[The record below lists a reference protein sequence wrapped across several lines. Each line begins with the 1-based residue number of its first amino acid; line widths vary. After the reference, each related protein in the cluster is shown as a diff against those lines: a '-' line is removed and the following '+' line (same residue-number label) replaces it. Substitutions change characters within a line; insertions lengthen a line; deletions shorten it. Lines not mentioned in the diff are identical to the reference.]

1 MQFLGRRAVR
11 RGLAGGLGAVL
22 VLAAAASATAQVSR
36 RDVPIVAQPQQR
48 FNSGQD
54 IQPIFE
60 GWTRNED
67 GSYQFHYG
75 YLNRNYRERPNVP
88 VGEDNF
94 FSPGEPDR
102 GQPTY
107 FYPRTNRYQFD
118 VHVPADFPL
127 DAELIWE
134 VTRQG
139 STQRAY
145 GWLQPEWEIDV
156 NTITSNA
163 RTQFGRGVD
172 QLYTNIHPE
181 VSVEASHDAVA
192 VGTPVTLTARVT
204 DDDLPTPVAERDD
217 SVPRRRR
224 DPTLVPPPGA
234 PQIPD
239 NIPSYTRPS
248 PDPEPHLGA
257 VGGVSRAGRRRVRAL
272 RLPGVGRGDGRRRLD
287 VGHVRDHRHLRR
299 ARRLHAARLR
309 QRRHADLARRARDHG
324 DRGRAVAR
332 AAAELRRA
340 ERLRRRSAA
349 SRTVGWRGP

>member
-1 MQFLGRRAVR
+1 MIIEFFGRRTPR
-11 RGLAGGLGAVL
+11 RRLAGAAGAAL
-22 VLAAAASATAQVSR
+22 VLAGAASVSAQVNR

-54 IQPIFE
+54 VQPIFE

-67 GSYQFHYG
+67 GSFQFHYG
-75 YLNRNYRERPNVP
+75 YLNRNYRERPHVP

-94 FSPGEPDR
+94 FSPGDPDR

-118 VHVPADFPL
+118 VTVPADFPP
-127 DAELIWE
+127 DAELVWE

-172 QLYTNIHPE
+172 ELYANAAPAAA
-181 VSVEASHDAVA
+181 VKASHGTAA
-192 VGTPVTLTARVT
+192 VGTPVTLTARLT
-204 DDDLPTPVAERDD
+204 DDDLPTPVPERDD
-217 SVPRRRR
+217 SRPRRRR

-234 PQIPD
+234 PEIPD
-239 NIPSYTRPS
+239 NIPSYTRPTPTRNHMS
-248 PDPEPHLGA
+248 VLWA
-257 VGGVSRAGRRRVRAL
+257 VYRGPADAEFAPYGYQEWKEGMD
-272 RLPGVGRGDGRRRLD
+272 GDGWTSGTFETT
-287 VGHVRDHRHLRR
+287 VTFEEPGAYTLR
-299 ARRLHAARLR
+299 AFASDAMLIS
-309 QRRHADLARRARDHG
+309 HAD
-324 DRGRAVAR
+324 VEITVT
-332 AAAELRRA
+332 AAEPA
-340 ERLRRRSAA
+340 
-349 SRTVGWRGP
+349 P